1 MDNDIKLAFAR
12 LEYRSVRVG
21 SPTNRTALVH
31 VIQRILG
38 HARGS
43 TTRIYTDPTD
53 PLTREAVDRIGSAL
67 WPDSEDNKSE
77 RMGETADS
85 ELDAGSK
92 GGDWERWA

>member
-1 MDNDIKLAFAR
+1 MSKPSRKCRMDNDIKLAFAR

-38 HARGS
+38 HARVS

-53 PLTREAVDRIGSAL
+53 PLTREAIDRIGSAL

-77 RMGETADS
+77 RMG
-85 ELDAGSK
+85 
-92 GGDWERWA
+92 